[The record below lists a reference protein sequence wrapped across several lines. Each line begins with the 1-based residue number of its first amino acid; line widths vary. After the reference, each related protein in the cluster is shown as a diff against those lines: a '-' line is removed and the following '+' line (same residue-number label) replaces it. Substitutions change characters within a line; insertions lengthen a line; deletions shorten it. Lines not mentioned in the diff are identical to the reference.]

1 MIYNLWTNKSG
12 VCKRKEV
19 LDVVRKEERKSAAT
33 VASIHTEYVH
43 SLQQKVDRKKA
54 RKARL
59 YRRLTALSIV
69 VIIILGVL
77 THTFFDQKKMLA
89 MKKQEKEELLV
100 ELETLEEEQNMLTGQ
115 IAKLNDDEYIAK
127 LARQEY
133 FLSDKNEIIF
143 SMPNKK
149 EKNKKESGE
158 KE

>member
-19 LDVVRKEERKSAAT
+19 LDMVRKEERKSAAT

-54 RKARL
+54 RKVRL
-59 YRRLTALSIV
+59 YRRLTVLSIAA
-69 VIIILGVL
+69 ILVLSVL
-77 THTFFDQKKMLA
+77 THTFFDQKKMLTI
-89 MKKQEKEELLV
+89 KKQEQEELLV
-100 ELETLEEEQNMLTGQ
+100 ELEALEEEQNALTGQ
-115 IAKLNDDEYIAK
+115 LAKLDDDEYIAK

-149 EKNKKESGE
+149 EIIKKDSGE